1 VPWLAKD
8 GGVNIPA
15 EIEPPPWLARTVAS
29 CTLGL
34 PIQLCTLEA
43 VEELER
49 TCYFPGWQLSPYLQ
63 GQLVLVLDEGCS
75 ARLAGWELRYDRWS
89 GLMVTKHA

>member
-1 VPWLAKD
+1 
-8 GGVNIPA
+8 
-15 EIEPPPWLARTVAS
+15 VAS

-34 PIQLCTLEA
+34 PVQLCTLEA

-63 GQLVLVLDEGCS
+63 GQLALALDEHYS
-75 ARLAGWELRYDRWS
+75 ARLADWKLRYDRRR
-89 GLMVTKHA
+89 GLVVSKGA